1 MNNESTTIEDLYK
14 KADEKLYVSKQ
25 NGRNT
30 IVFYDFLRLKILFLV
45 ILLAITT
52 KIDKMEWIVTLILVS
67 IAGLL
72 FFSGSKMS
80 ATQDKKNSEAVKDK
94 WDEIKK
100 KRYEK
105 K

>member
-1 MNNESTTIEDLYK
+1 
-14 KADEKLYVSKQ
+14 
-25 NGRNT
+25 
-30 IVFYDFLRLKILFLV
+30 
-45 ILLAITT
+45 
-52 KIDKMEWIVTLILVS
+52 MEWIVTLILVS

-80 ATQDKKNSEAVKDK
+80 ATQDKKNSEDVKNK